1 MNYITGKTKTDSMAG
16 QQEKEILLIESQYFP
31 PINFYKTL
39 IECEKVRFER
49 MEHYQKVSF
58 RNRCYIA
65 GPNGMILLSVPL
77 VKGKNQRTV
86 MKDVRISNLEPWQ
99 QLHWKTLTSAYR
111 RSPWFEYFEPEL
123 ELLYEKEFEYLL
135 DWNMACFEFANRAL
149 GFAPVVELTEVF
161 EKDYNNDTAILDLR
175 DKMVPGQVP
184 ENAIQYTQV
193 FGERTG
199 FLPNLSI
206 LDLLFCEG
214 KRGLELLK

>member
-1 MNYITGKTKTDSMAG
+1 MAEQG
-16 QQEKEILLIESQYFP
+16 INGIMLIENQYFP
-31 PINFYKTL
+31 QINFYKTL
-39 IECEKVRFER
+39 IKSEKVRFER

-77 VKGKNQRTV
+77 MKGKNQRTI
-86 MKDVRISNLEPWQ
+86 MKDVRISNDEPWQ
-99 QLHWKTLTSAYR
+99 SLHWKTLTSAYR
-111 RSPWFEYFEPEL
+111 RSPYFEYFEPEL
-123 ELLYEKEFEYLL
+123 ETLYEKKFEFLF
-135 DWNMACFEFANRAL
+135 DWNLACFDFANGAL
-149 GFAPVVELTEVF
+149 GISPVIETTDIYN
-161 EKDYNNDTAILDLR
+161 KDYSADPTVLDLR
-175 DKMVPGQVP
+175 DKMHPGATEAP
-184 ENAIQYTQV
+184 AAEYTQV